1 MINCKFINLNGKLF
15 NAMYI
20 ISTGTISNDIEKKY
34 IIRVNYINGGYMDV
48 YYDSELKRDGEY
60 NRIMHELTNN

>member
-20 ISTGTISNDIEKKY
+20 ISTGTISNDIKKEY

-48 YYDSELKRDGEY
+48 YDKKFY
-60 NRIMHELTNN
+60 

>member
-20 ISTGTISNDIEKKY
+20 ISTSTISNDIEKEY
-34 IIRVNYINGGYMDV
+34 IIRVNYISKGYMDV
-48 YYDSELKRDGEY
+48 YYDSEFKRNDEY
-60 NRIMHELTNN
+60 NRIMRELTNN

>member
-20 ISTGTISNDIEKKY
+20 ISTGTISNDIKKEY
-34 IIRVNYINGGYMDV
+34 IIRVNYINEGYMDV

>member
-20 ISTGTISNDIEKKY
+20 ISTGTISNDIEKEY
-34 IIRVNYINGGYMDV
+34 IIRVNFINGGYMDV
-48 YYDSELKRDGEY
+48 YYDSEFKRDDEY

>member
-1 MINCKFINLNGKLF
+1 MINNKFINLNGKLF

-20 ISTGTISNDIEKKY
+20 ISTGTISNDIRKEY

-48 YYDSELKRDGEY
+48 YYDSEFKRDAEY

>member
-20 ISTGTISNDIEKKY
+20 INTGTISDDIKKEY

-48 YYDSELKRDGEY
+48 YYDSEFKRDEEY
-60 NRIMHELTNN
+60 NRIMCELTNN